1 MTYKFI
7 LPLAVYLPRKT
18 KEDRKIMLNMN
29 IYRNLHHSVN
39 HQIKKLFTP
48 ELLNG
53 QLRTELLKDPR
64 PVKISYVVEKKT
76 KRKFDTMNIVSIV
89 DKFFLDWM
97 VENNYLEDDSFK
109 HVSYGSITGS
119 NDCKYNRVIAY
130 IEIIK

>member
-1 MTYKFI
+1 
-7 LPLAVYLPRKT
+7 VVCLPRKT

-29 IYRNLHHSVN
+29 VYRNLHHSVN

-48 ELLNG
+48 IEHDADFLCSQVSN
-53 QLRTELLKDPR
+53 PR

-109 HVSYGSITGS
+109 HVSYGSIIGS

-130 IEIIK
+130 IEIEK